1 MNISLRTPFT
11 KKTPPP
17 SPAPERAPHVALVPP
32 PPAPPS
38 RSRALTA
45 AEVEAFGAELDQLR
59 AEVMATVGEREA
71 TYIRRVHAC
80 VRYTEIGG
88 RTLLFAGW
96 LPPAFVLG
104 TGLLSVSKI
113 VDNMEL
119 GHNVMHGQYNFLNDP
134 EYRGDTFE
142 WDTACPGDAWR
153 HSHNYLHHNFT
164 NILGKDRDLGYGVLR
179 LTEHEAWEPRHRFQ
193 LLYAGALATFFQWG
207 VAMHDLELDRV
218 RKGERSRAEMRAE
231 LGPVL
236 RKMARVGAKDYLL
249 FPLLAGPSFL
259 PVLLGNM
266 SANLARNLWAFT
278 IIFCGHFTEDA
289 ETFPPESLETETR
302 GAWYLRQ
309 LKGSSNL
316 EGGPV
321 FHFFTGN
328 LSHQIEHHLFPDVPA
343 LRYAEMAVKVREIC
357 ERYGQ
362 HYNTG
367 SLSSQFR
374 SVVSRIVRLS
384 SPTPAE
390 VAARRDARS
399 PRLRVLS

>member
-59 AEVMATVGEREA
+59 AEVIATVGEREA
-71 TYIRRVHAC
+71 TYIRRVHAF

-164 NILGKDRDLGYGVLR
+164 NILGKDRDLGYGVLSHR
-179 LTEHEAWEPRHRFQ
+179 REGWSSHLKRPISASAGSGRACTRCCARHCAYQGMVSEPR
-193 LLYAGALATFFQWG
+193 AP
-207 VAMHDLELDRV
+207 
-218 RKGERSRAEMRAE
+218 K
-231 LGPVL
+231 
-236 RKMARVGAKDYLL
+236 
-249 FPLLAGPSFL
+249 PL
-259 PVLLGNM
+259 NTH
-266 SANLARNLWAFT
+266 N
-278 IIFCGHFTEDA
+278 
-289 ETFPPESLETETR
+289 
-302 GAWYLRQ
+302 
-309 LKGSSNL
+309 
-316 EGGPV
+316 
-321 FHFFTGN
+321 
-328 LSHQIEHHLFPDVPA
+328 
-343 LRYAEMAVKVREIC
+343 AV
-357 ERYGQ
+357 
-362 HYNTG
+362 
-367 SLSSQFR
+367 LSSAWP
-374 SVVSRIVRLS
+374 ING
-384 SPTPAE
+384 
-390 VAARRDARS
+390 
-399 PRLRVLS
+399 